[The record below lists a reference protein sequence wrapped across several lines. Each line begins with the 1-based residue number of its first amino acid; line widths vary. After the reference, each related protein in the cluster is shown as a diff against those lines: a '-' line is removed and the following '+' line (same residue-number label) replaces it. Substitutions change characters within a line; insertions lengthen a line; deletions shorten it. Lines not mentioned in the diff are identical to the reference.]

1 MIRTTDP
8 HGVENST
15 TQRDVTRVLHGTM
28 GYRYGSQSAG
38 TRVDVEK

>member
-15 TQRDVTRVLHGTM
+15 TQRDVTERALSTVVRVL
-28 GYRYGSQSAG
+28 SALVG
-38 TRVDVEK
+38 ISCV